1 MSRIFSISGN
11 FMQNGRWSE
20 PNPSFKGKIVVAD
33 DGGFRGYCDE
43 LYECDM
49 SDINKTRF
57 IVGVLAT
64 NRRRNAEG
72 IMFYKLSNDPVQAP
86 LLYIMQD
93 LSDSNSG
100 SWSAPGHIGLFVRQG
115 EANITLEKED
125 YSEEEEDRIH
135 AKFTE
140 LDKDLNGNGMV
151 IAICQN
157 LIGKM

>member
-1 MSRIFSISGN
+1 
-11 FMQNGRWSE
+11 
-20 PNPSFKGKIVVAD
+20 
-33 DGGFRGYCDE
+33 
-43 LYECDM
+43 
-49 SDINKTRF
+49 
-57 IVGVLAT
+57 
-64 NRRRNAEG
+64 
-72 IMFYKLSNDPVQAP
+72 MFYKLSNDPVQAP

>member
-11 FMQNGRWSE
+11 FMQNGKWSK
-20 PNPSFKGKIVVAD
+20 PDPSFKGKIVVAD

-49 SDINKTRF
+49 SDINKTRY

-64 NRRRNAEG
+64 NHGRNADS

-86 LLYIMQD
+86 LLYCVLD
-93 LSDSNSG
+93 LSDHNSG
-100 SWSAPGHIGLFVRQG
+100 SWSAPQHGLFARQG
-115 EANITLEKED
+115 VANITLEKED
-125 YSEEEEDRIH
+125 YSEEEEDRIR

-157 LIGKM
+157 LIGEM

>member
-11 FMQNGRWSE
+11 FMQNGKWSV

-43 LYECDM
+43 LYESNM
-49 SDINKTRF
+49 SDINKTRY
-57 IVGVLAT
+57 IVGLLTT
-64 NRRRNAEG
+64 NRRRDADG

-86 LLYIMQD
+86 LLYIIQD
-93 LSDSNSG
+93 LSELNSG
-100 SWSAPGHIGLFVRQG
+100 SWSAPGQIGLFVRKG
-115 EANITLEKED
+115 VANITLDAED

-135 AKFTE
+135 AKFAE

-151 IAICQN
+151 ISICQN
-157 LIGKM
+157 LIGEM